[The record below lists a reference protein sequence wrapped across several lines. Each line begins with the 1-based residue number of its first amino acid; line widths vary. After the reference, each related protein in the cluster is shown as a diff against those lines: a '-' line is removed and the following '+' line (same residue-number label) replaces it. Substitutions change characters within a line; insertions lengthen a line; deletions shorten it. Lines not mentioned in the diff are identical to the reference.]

1 MDGNTTTTSGS
12 VLTETQKGSIKTAL
26 TGFGST
32 ILDTFIDLLPA
43 IALIAAVFFVIGI
56 IRSKVN

>member
-1 MDGNTTTTSGS
+1 MDSNTSASGSS
-12 VLTETQKGSIKTAL
+12 VLTATQKTSIKTSL
-26 TGFGST
+26 TSFGNS

-43 IALIAAVFFVIGI
+43 MALIAAVFFVIGI

>member
-1 MDGNTTTTSGS
+1 MDSTTTSTSGS
-12 VLTETQKGSIKTAL
+12 VLTATQKSAIRNSL
-26 TGFGST
+26 TSFGNS

-43 IALIAAVFFVIGI
+43 MALIAAVFFVIGI

>member
-1 MDGNTTTTSGS
+1 MDSNTTSGS
-12 VLTETQKGSIKTAL
+12 VLTETQKGAIKTSL
-26 TGFGST
+26 TSFGNS

-43 IALIAAVFFVIGI
+43 MALIAAVFFVIGI

>member
-1 MDGNTTTTSGS
+1 MDNNPTSTSGS
-12 VLTETQKGSIKTAL
+12 VLTATQKSAIRNSL
-26 TGFGST
+26 TSFGNS

-43 IALIAAVFFVIGI
+43 MALIAAVFFVIGI

>member
-1 MDGNTTTTSGS
+1 MDNTTTSGS
-12 VLTETQKGSIKTAL
+12 VLTETQKGAIKKSL
-26 TGFGST
+26 TSFGNS

>member
-1 MDGNTTTTSGS
+1 MDNTTTSGS
-12 VLTETQKGSIKTAL
+12 VLTATQKSAIRNSL
-26 TGFGST
+26 TSFGNS

-43 IALIAAVFFVIGI
+43 MALIAAVFFVIGI

>member
-1 MDGNTTTTSGS
+1 MDNTTASGS
-12 VLTETQKGSIKTAL
+12 VLTETQKGAIKKSL
-26 TGFGST
+26 TSFGNS

>member
-1 MDGNTTTTSGS
+1 MDNTTTSTSGS
-12 VLTETQKGSIKTAL
+12 VLTATQKGAIRNSL
-26 TGFGST
+26 TSFGNS

-43 IALIAAVFFVIGI
+43 MALIAAVFFVIGI

>member
-1 MDGNTTTTSGS
+1 MDNANTATSGS
-12 VLTETQKGSIKTAL
+12 VLTETQKGAIKNSL
-26 TGFGST
+26 TSFGNS

>member
-1 MDGNTTTTSGS
+1 MDNTNAATSGS
-12 VLTETQKGSIKTAL
+12 VLTETQKGAIKTSL
-26 TGFGST
+26 TSFGNS

-43 IALIAAVFFVIGI
+43 MALIAAVFFVIGI

>member
-1 MDGNTTTTSGS
+1 MDSNTSASGSS
-12 VLTETQKGSIKTAL
+12 VLTDTQKSSIKTSL
-26 TGFGST
+26 TSFGNS

-43 IALIAAVFFVIGI
+43 MALIAAVFFVIGI

>member
-1 MDGNTTTTSGS
+1 MDNITTSTSGS
-12 VLTETQKGSIKTAL
+12 VLTATQKSAIRNSL
-26 TGFGST
+26 TSFGNS

-43 IALIAAVFFVIGI
+43 MALIAAVFFVIGI